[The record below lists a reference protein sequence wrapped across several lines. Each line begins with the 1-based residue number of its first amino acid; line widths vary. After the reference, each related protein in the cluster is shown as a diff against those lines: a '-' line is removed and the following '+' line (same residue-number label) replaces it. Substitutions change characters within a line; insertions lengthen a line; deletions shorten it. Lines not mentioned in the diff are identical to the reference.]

1 MTKNKKNELYDDSW
15 IYILLLTTLAILLES
30 LKSYTFKI
38 SGVNITY
45 SIILLPIVFLIANYI
60 TKKYSYKRCV
70 AAIAISAVISVCFMA
85 LLSFALGKNLLLS
98 NFTGEFCAYVVS
110 QFVNL
115 TIYYFLLK
123 NTKPQMILVYLNYS
137 FSLITFTLFYTIL
150 NLNMILLDDFWTK
163 YFIMIGIGFII
174 NIPLTIIDNTCK
186 RGRDIKK

>member
-70 AAIAISAVISVCFMA
+70 AAIAISAP
-85 LLSFALGKNLLLS
+85 
-98 NFTGEFCAYVVS
+98 VV
-110 QFVNL
+110 V
-115 TIYYFLLK
+115 
-123 NTKPQMILVYLNYS
+123 
-137 FSLITFTLFYTIL
+137 
-150 NLNMILLDDFWTK
+150 
-163 YFIMIGIGFII
+163 
-174 NIPLTIIDNTCK
+174 
-186 RGRDIKK
+186 